1 VPELLAV
8 CVGLP
13 QEVAWHDTTV
23 RTAVWKHAVDGPRMV
38 RRLNIDG
45 DGQADL
51 SGHGGEQRAVL
62 VYQIESY
69 RYWQQVLGRDD
80 FVHGQFGENF
90 TVAGL
95 ADDDVCIGDRYQIGG
110 AMFEVTQPRVTC
122 YRVGV
127 RMNEPR
133 IPAMLVSHGRP
144 GFYMRVITEGL
155 VQAGDAVVKVAAGP
169 EAMTVAE
176 INTLLYLPGHPRDQL
191 VRALRVAALSPG
203 WQASLREMLERGD
216 AGTASGNVGLNQAA
230 AGPPPAWAGFRALR
244 VAAKTAE
251 TATVSSLW
259 LAGDDAAAL
268 PAAQPGQSVAVRL
281 RPGGAATAMIR
292 SYSLSAEPGSAE
304 YRISVKR
311 EPNGAAS
318 TYLHDRV
325 QAGDTIDV
333 AAPRGVFTLASGYGP
348 VVLASAGI
356 GVTPVLAML
365 YTLAAERSAREVW
378 WLHGA
383 RNSAEHAFAQEAQA
397 LVTDLPHA
405 RSYICYSRPAPG
417 DRPGETYTSS
427 GRLSAEL
434 LGRLGIPRHADAYL
448 CGPQA
453 FMGEIGDALV
463 DLGLAPARIHT
474 EVFGALGSIT
484 PGITESA
491 SGPPHPPSGPPG
503 DGPAV
508 SFARSN
514 LTVNWS
520 HDSTTLLE
528 LAEACD
534 VPTRWS
540 CRTGVCH
547 TCETPVLAGSVT
559 YSPEPIDAPGDGNV
573 LICCAQPQSDLV
585 LDM

>member
-1 VPELLAV
+1 
-8 CVGLP
+8 
-13 QEVAWHDTTV
+13 
-23 RTAVWKHAVDGPRMV
+23 
-38 RRLNIDG
+38 
-45 DGQADL
+45 
-51 SGHGGEQRAVL
+51 
-62 VYQIESY
+62 
-69 RYWQQVLGRDD
+69 
-80 FVHGQFGENF
+80 
-90 TVAGL
+90 
-95 ADDDVCIGDRYQIGG
+95 
-110 AMFEVTQPRVTC
+110 
-122 YRVGV
+122 
-127 RMNEPR
+127 
-133 IPAMLVSHGRP
+133 
-144 GFYMRVITEGL
+144 
-155 VQAGDAVVKVAAGP
+155 
-169 EAMTVAE
+169 
-176 INTLLYLPGHPRDQL
+176 
-191 VRALRVAALSPG
+191 
-203 WQASLREMLERGD
+203 
-216 AGTASGNVGLNQAA
+216 
-230 AGPPPAWAGFRALR
+230 
-244 VAAKTAE
+244 
-251 TATVSSLW
+251 
-259 LAGDDAAAL
+259 
-268 PAAQPGQSVAVRL
+268 
-281 RPGGAATAMIR
+281 MIR

-318 TYLHDRV
+318 TYLHDHV

-333 AAPRGVFTLASGYGP
+333 AAPRGVFTLASGDGA

-365 YTLAAERSAREVW
+365 HTLAAERSTREVW

-383 RNSAEHAFAQEAQA
+383 RNSAEHAFAQEARA
-397 LVTDLPHA
+397 LVTELPHA

-417 DRPGETYTSS
+417 DRPGETYTSP

-434 LGRLGIPRHADAYL
+434 LGRLGMPRHADAYL

-453 FMGEIGDALV
+453 FMGEINAALV
-463 DLGLAPARIHT
+463 DLGFAPARIHT

-484 PGITESA
+484 PGVSESA

-503 DGPAV
+503 DGPTV

-514 LTVNWS
+514 LTVKWRR
-520 HDSTTLLE
+520 DYPALLE

-573 LICCAQPQSDLV
+573 LTCCAQPQSDLV